1 MNTYRF
7 NINKVLK
14 LNIIRKMTSGGNI
27 SDKIQ
32 DISVNGEEDE
42 QIVDEQIVNIEHVE
56 AKDNKGIDYDKLI
69 SKCYQLILYLTKK
82 PACLQFM

>member
-7 NINKVLK
+7 SINKVLK

-32 DISVNGEEDE
+32 EISVNGEE
-42 QIVDEQIVNIEHVE
+42 DEQIVNIEHVE

-82 PACLQFM
+82 PA

>member
-7 NINKVLK
+7 SINKVIK
-14 LNIIRKMTSGGNI
+14 LNIIRKMISNGNI
-27 SDKIQ
+27 SNKIQ
-32 DISVNGEEDE
+32 EISVNGQE
-42 QIVDEQIVNIEHVE
+42 DEQIVNIEHVE

-82 PACLQFM
+82 PAWF

>member
-7 NINKVLK
+7 SINKVLK
-14 LNIIRKMTSGGNI
+14 LNIIRKMTSNGNI
-27 SDKIQ
+27 RDNIQ
-32 DISVNGEEDE
+32 EISVNGPE
-42 QIVDEQIVNIEHVE
+42 DEQIVNIEHVE

-82 PACLQFM
+82 TAWL

>member
-7 NINKVLK
+7 SINKVLK
-14 LNIIRKMTSGGNI
+14 LNIIRKMTSNGNI
-27 SDKIQ
+27 RDNIQ
-32 DISVNGEEDE
+32 EISVNGPE
-42 QIVDEQIVNIEHVE
+42 DEQIVNIEHVE

-82 PACLQFM
+82 TA